1 MFATLFPTS
10 TAKVYNPSM
19 VAPTTTKSP
28 YDPYAL
34 IEIKGVKPPA
44 TFEGGYQQKTQES
57 NGNLEKK
64 WSKPFFLEENN
75 QGGG

>member
-1 MFATLFPTS
+1 
-10 TAKVYNPSM
+10 M

-34 IEIKGVKPPA
+34 IEIKGEKPPA

-57 NGNLEKK
+57 NGNLDQMDQTV
-64 WSKPFFLEENN
+64 FLEENK